1 MQQSLEAYFLINLAV
16 DVALIAVVARTNGCF
31 RLWRTLTGGFLAA
44 VYALLVRTVSERL
57 AHPAIQLV
65 LIVPVSLIVTGDP
78 SPHKWLSVA
87 FQLSCGALMLGG
99 IGGLA
104 ARNIA
109 AGIGGGLLLLSLL
122 LNVRRHRMSAWDVTV
137 CLRYRG
143 RSTSFR
149 ALIDT
154 GNRLREPISGLPVLI
169 AEASLLR
176 GIFPTDRD
184 SAVSCR
190 RVTFGALG
198 GGGSV
203 RCFHPDSVLICRGSR
218 LIPAPEV
225 WVAVYPGKIPGS
237 SRALAPPSFAIIP
250 GNVPPLHY
258 TG

>member
-16 DVALIAVVARTNGCF
+16 DAALIAVVARANGCF
-31 RLWRTLTGGFLAA
+31 RFWRAIVGGLLSA
-44 VYALLVRTVSERL
+44 VYALLVRTVSGRL
-57 AHPAIQLV
+57 AHPAIQLA
-65 LIVPVSLIVTGDP
+65 LIVPVSLIVSGDP
-78 SPHKWLSVA
+78 EPRKWLSIA

-99 IGGLA
+99 VGGLA
-104 ARNIA
+104 AGSRA
-109 AGIGGGLLLLSLL
+109 AGIGGGLLLLDLL
-122 LNVRRHRMSAWDVTV
+122 LNVRSRRLSTWEVTV

-154 GNRLREPISGLPVLI
+154 GNRLREPISGQPVLI

-176 GIFPTDRD
+176 GVFPPDRD
-184 SAVSCR
+184 SSISCR
-190 RVTFGALG
+190 RVAFGALG
-198 GGGSV
+198 GSGTV
-203 RCFHPDSVLICRGSR
+203 RCFHPDSVLIRRGSR

-237 SRALAPPSFAIIP
+237 SKALAPPSFAIIP
-250 GNVPPLHY
+250 GSAPPIHY